1 MILINETRSDTSNY
15 ELYIDHCLKGEKIIG
30 LMKDELVGTI
40 TKNLMD

>member
-1 MILINETRSDTSNY
+1 MKLDLILQNMN
-15 ELYIDHCLKGEKIIG
+15 YIDHCLKGEKIIG